1 MIDPYQVL
9 GISRDASEEE
19 IKKAYRKKAKEY
31 HPDLHP
37 DDPVAAQKMNEVNE
51 AYDMLKNP
59 EKYERKRAQEQ
70 QQSSYRQ
77 SYYGNSYN
85 GQSSG
90 SYNRQDFGSYGYGYG
105 GFNFEDFFGGFGRYS
120 GGYQQ
125 SAGPRPERT
134 DPSDMVQ
141 AIQLINARR
150 YTEAIR
156 VLSSMTSNYR
166 NGRWYYLMAL
176 AYKGNGDHTQAYS
189 MIQKAVQLEPGNQ
202 TYQILFRQYSQQ
214 AQGGEDGYDM
224 SPRGF
229 SSLRLIGLGI
239 LLIFIVSI
247 LFRCATP
254 FFFFF

>member
-9 GISRDASEEE
+9 GIPRGASEEE

-77 SYYGNSYN
+77 TYYGNSSYN
-85 GQSSG
+85 WQYGQYG
-90 SYNRQDFGSYGYGYG
+90 QYNRQDSGSSGY
-105 GFNFEDFFGGFGRYS
+105 GFNFEDFFGGFGRYY

-125 SAGPRPERT
+125 TAGPRPERT
-134 DPSDMVQ
+134 DSSDMVQ

-176 AYKGNGDHTQAYS
+176 AYKGNGDHSQAYS

-214 AQGGEDGYDM
+214 TQSAEDGYDM

-229 SSLRLIGLGI
+229 SSLRFIGLGI
-239 LLIFIVSI
+239 VLIFIVSI